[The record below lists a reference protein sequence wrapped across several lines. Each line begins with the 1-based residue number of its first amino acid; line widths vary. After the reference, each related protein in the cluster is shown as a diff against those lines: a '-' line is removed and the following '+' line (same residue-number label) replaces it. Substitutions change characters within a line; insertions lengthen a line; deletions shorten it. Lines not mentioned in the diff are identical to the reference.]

1 MATLKASCQKRFGSI
16 LCQFILAPQ
25 MFKRSLLKR
34 ILMQIPKSIVF
45 NIENPLLLSDFLT
58 SCLDMESDLQIQIL
72 GLRTIF
78 LLLERHGLDYPQ
90 YYERL
95 YALLLPQYK
104 EFETISVFSMN
115 LQEKTR
121 FLRLLDLSLRSN
133 KLPSK
138 IIAAF
143 MKRLCS
149 VMISHGQCYTPS
161 DKMYVISLIA
171 NLIKRHP
178 RCVRLIHRK

>member
-1 MATLKASCQKRFGSI
+1 
-16 LCQFILAPQ
+16 
-25 MFKRSLLKR
+25 
-34 ILMQIPKSIVF
+34 MQIPKSIVF

-90 YYERL
+90 YYDRL

-149 VMISHGQCYTPS
+149 VMISHG
-161 DKMYVISLIA
+161 
-171 NLIKRHP
+171 
-178 RCVRLIHRK
+178 